1 MEFIPYSCYNEIREI
16 DERIGNQKKKKKKTM
31 ILF

>member
-16 DERIGNQKKKKKKTM
+16 DERIGNQKKKKKTM